1 MFAEVSLQGQIV
13 QRVWRYGDSLRFYLS
28 TRHALPGAAPDPAQ
42 THLID
47 VPIGV
52 TRALAVGRLTV
63 GMNLHVQARLIHR
76 ESVETLAQFLKRAA
90 GPKLDTHSL
99 AAQQVRNHRTQTDL
113 LAQSII
119 IRRPGRGTERP
130 YAEANLLGR
139 ISDRIWRH
147 DDQLHFRLLVKQDQ
161 GDEAEPNHL
170 DFFTILLPIQ
180 VTRLLPMPVQPG
192 MLVSVQATP
201 IVREH
206 AETLTTFLRTSSDK
220 DLFQCPAN
228 SDEIAVSRRK
238 VDFLAKMI
246 VIRETER
253 RRPATRSRSQPVARP
268 VERPQADQPGTATTA
283 APEISAAALAALPVG
298 ADLEP
303 PVVVNAAGA

>member
-113 LAQSII
+113 IAQSII
-119 IRRPGRGTERP
+119 IRRPGRGAERP

-161 GDEAEPNHL
+161 GDVITAGQEGAC
-170 DFFTILLPIQ
+170 F
-180 VTRLLPMPVQPG
+180 G
-192 MLVSVQATP
+192 
-201 IVREH
+201 
-206 AETLTTFLRTSSDK
+206 
-220 DLFQCPAN
+220 C
-228 SDEIAVSRRK
+228 AVA
-238 VDFLAKMI
+238 VGEL
-246 VIRETER
+246 
-253 RRPATRSRSQPVARP
+253 Q
-268 VERPQADQPGTATTA
+268 GTA
-283 APEISAAALAALPVG
+283 IHHKVRHHQLG
-298 ADLEP
+298 DLVHGR
-303 PVVVNAAGA
+303 VVVNDQYLPGRQRAVRRCVRLVVTEYQFV